1 MNNITSQQALQ
12 ALEGIDDDLLIPIYV
27 ELYERTV
34 QESSSETER
43 KKGKAKMAEVLAIA
57 SDQEKRQL
65 IANLI
70 AERPN
75 ILLEISEELE
85 RVEMSNK
92 LLELKETIE

>member
-1 MNNITSQQALQ
+1 MNITSQQALQ
-12 ALEGIDDDLLIPIYV
+12 ALEGIDDDLLVPIYV
-27 ELYERTV
+27 ELYERTIH
-34 QESSSETER
+34 ESASEAER
-43 KKGKAKMAEVLAIA
+43 KKGKAIMAEVLSAA
-57 SDQEKRQL
+57 SDLEKRQL

-92 LLELKETIE
+92 LLELKEAIE